1 MAEDTEH
8 WTGPPPNLAGTVVTA
23 SVHIFCG
30 IVGEQVEGVCRPCVC
45 SGRGLRGPVSPA
57 GRGPTDRRAAGADHV
72 RSGTPRF
79 AGAGVLALP
88 RSIAYLGWVAGPL
101 MIIVFYLVSLLT
113 SL

>member
-1 MAEDTEH
+1 M
-8 WTGPPPNLAGTVVTA
+8 
-23 SVHIFCG
+23 SV
-30 IVGEQVEGVCRPCVC
+30 
-45 SGRGLRGPVSPA
+45 PA
-57 GRGPTDRRAAGADHV
+57 GGCGALCLRPVGGRRAAGADHV